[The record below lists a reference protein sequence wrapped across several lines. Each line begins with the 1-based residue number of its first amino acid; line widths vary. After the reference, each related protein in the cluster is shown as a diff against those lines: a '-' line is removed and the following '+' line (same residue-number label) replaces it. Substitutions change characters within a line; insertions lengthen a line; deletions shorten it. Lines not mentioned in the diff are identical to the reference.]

1 MAQRL
6 VRTLGD
12 VGTEKT
18 QMTSKTSTF
27 RDRLDLSGRPA
38 TQARRAVDR
47 VAVIGAKDRPV
58 FVGASP
64 RSGTTLLRTMLN
76 SHPDLAIPR
85 ESRFATKAFGLR
97 EFFGDLS
104 NEQNRERCVKW
115 IMQRRK
121 SGFANLEL
129 DPEEA
134 AARMMNAPGATI
146 GSIIGTPFVM
156 YAEARGAQRWGDKR
170 PAYIRNTGRL
180 FSMFP
185 DAQFVHLVRDPRGS
199 TASMLKVGWYEGS
212 VPNAAELWVRS
223 IEAAVAAK
231 AALRDDQ
238 FYELTYED
246 LLANPESEIK
256 QLTAWLGLDP
266 SGVSDMLNFHKQNDV
281 PASKYHW
288 RVSEPID
295 PAAATGWTETLDQD
309 ALALVEHVAGA
320 HMDRLGYQ
328 RQSNSAVVPPAM
340 LEAYERRRQ
349 NKRPRFDKTRRAYT
363 PGLAAQLTPAQ
374 RRHASM
380 VRAGARLSSALS

>member
-18 QMTSKTSTF
+18 QMTSKTSTL
-27 RDRLDLSGRPA
+27 RDQLDLSGRPA
-38 TQARRAVDR
+38 KQAKRAIDR
-47 VAVIGAKDRPV
+47 LAVIGAKDRPV

-85 ESRFATKAFGLR
+85 ESRFATNAFGLR
-97 EFFGDLS
+97 EYFGDLS
-104 NEQNRERCVKW
+104 KEDNRQRCVEW
-115 IMQRRK
+115 IMDRRK

-134 AARMMNAPGATI
+134 AARMMGAPGATI
-146 GSIIGTPFVM
+146 GSIVGTPFAM
-156 YAEARGAQRWGDKR
+156 YAEATSAKRWGDKR
-170 PAYIRNTGRL
+170 PAYIRHTGRM

-199 TASMLKVGWYEGS
+199 AASMLKVGWYDGS
-212 VPNAAELWVRS
+212 VPKAAELWVRS
-223 IEAAVAAK
+223 IEAAVAAR

-246 LLANPESEIK
+246 LLANPEGEIK

-266 SGVSDMLNFHKQNDV
+266 AGVSDMLNFHRQNDV

-295 PAAATGWTETLDQD
+295 PAAATAWMTTLDRD
-309 ALALVEHVAGA
+309 ALALVEHVAGD

-328 RQSNSAVVPPAM
+328 RQSGSIAPPPAM
-340 LEAYERRRQ
+340 LDAYERRRH
-349 NKRPRFDKTRRAYT
+349 NKQPQFDKTRRTYT
-363 PGLAAQLTPAQ
+363 PGLAAQLTSGQ
-374 RRHASM
+374 RRHASI
-380 VRAGARLSSALS
+380 VRAAARLSSPLR